1 MTANRPNRELSE
13 KRADRPERVPVHM
26 RNKLS
31 FKDKDP
37 NKVYRIVNDDPDS
50 ERLNIFLEA
59 GYSFVHGKG
68 GVLGDKVVAEGGA
81 IDSRISKPVGGGKR
95 GYLMCI
101 DKELYEQDQAL
112 KAEAIKLTEAA
123 TKPKAEQSQYGAG
136 LTDT

>member
-1 MTANRPNRELSE
+1 
-13 KRADRPERVPVHM
+13 M

-59 GYSFVHGKG
+59 GYSFVHGKA
-68 GVLGDKVVAEGGA
+68 GVLGDKAVAEGGA

>member
-1 MTANRPNRELSE
+1 
-13 KRADRPERVPVHM
+13 M

-59 GYSFVHGKG
+59 GYSFVHGKA
-68 GVLGDKVVAEGGA
+68 GVLGDKAVAEGGA

-123 TKPKAEQSQYGAG
+123 TKPKPEQSQYGAG